1 MHPCR
6 VCNWA
11 DGYQATCPLTG
22 GEHMKLTKKMMLALV
37 GSAMALGFACNVQ
50 ATTWDMPTPYPDK
63 TFHTQNI
70 AMFAKD
76 VEEASKGALTIKI
89 HSAGSLFKHPEIKNA
104 VRGGQVP
111 IGEFFLSRLS
121 NEHAVFGAD
130 SQPFLATNYDDAQ
143 KLWGAQKD
151 VVAKLLD
158 KQGLM
163 PLFSVPWPPQGLYTK
178 KEIKTVDDLKGI
190 KFRAYNAT
198 LETFAKKVGAA
209 PTQVEVPDIPQAFA
223 TGRVEA
229 MITSPSTG
237 ANSKAWDFVTH
248 YTDIQAWVPKNIVVV
263 SKKAFRK
270 LDKATQDA
278 VLASAAK
285 AEERGWEMSKKET
298 AEKTKIMADNGV
310 IIVTPSE
317 ELMAGLKAVGE
328 EMLVDWKKAAGAE
341 GETMLSNYK

>member
-1 MHPCR
+1 
-6 VCNWA
+6 
-11 DGYQATCPLTG
+11 
-22 GEHMKLTKKMMLALV
+22 MKLRKKFLSMVAGTAIGLTLTM
-37 GSAMALGFACNVQ
+37 G
-50 ATTWDMPTPYPDK
+50 ATAATWDMPTPYPDK

-70 AMFAKD
+70 ATFAED
-76 VEEASKGALTIKI
+76 VEKATGGELKLNI

-121 NEHAVFGAD
+121 NEHGVFGAD
-130 SQPFLATNYDDAQ
+130 SQPFLATNYEDAAKLWDAQ
-143 KLWGAQKD
+143 RPA
-151 VVAKLLD
+151 VTKLLE

-198 LETFAKKVGAA
+198 LELFANKIGAA

-237 ANSKAWDFVTH
+237 ANSKAWDFITH
-248 YTDIQAWVPKNIVVV
+248 YTDIQAWLPKNIVVV

-270 LDKATQDA
+270 LDKKTQDA
-278 VLASAAK
+278 ILEAAK
-285 AEERGWEMSKKET
+285 KAEARGWEMSKAET
-298 AEKTKIMADNGV
+298 AAKTAILSDNGV
-310 IIVTPSE
+310 TVVTPSSD
-317 ELMAGLKAVGE
+317 LMAGLKDIGAA
-328 EMLVDWKKAAGAE
+328 MIVDWKKKAGTEGAE
-341 GETMLSNYK
+341 MLKAYQSK

>member
-1 MHPCR
+1 MISFGRKVVFALTSLAIGC
-6 VCNWA
+6 
-11 DGYQATCPLTG
+11 GLATI
-22 GEHMKLTKKMMLALV
+22 
-37 GSAMALGFACNVQ
+37 SS

-70 AMFAKD
+70 ITFAED
-76 VEEASKGALTIKI
+76 VDKATGGSLKIKI

-111 IGEFFLSRLS
+111 LGEFFLSLLS
-121 NEHAVFGAD
+121 NEQAVFGAD
-130 SQPFLATNYDDAQ
+130 SQPFLATNYEDAKKLWAAQ
-143 KLWGAQKD
+143 KP
-151 VVAKLLD
+151 VISVLLD

-178 KEIKTVDDLKGI
+178 KAINTVDDLKGI

-198 LETFAKKVGAA
+198 LEKFANKVGAA

-237 ANSKAWDFVTH
+237 ANSKAWDFVTD

-263 SKKAFRK
+263 NKKAFRK
-270 LDKATQDA
+270 LDKKVQDA
-278 VLASAAK
+278 LLAAAAD
-285 AEERGWEMSKKET
+285 AEKRGWEMSLQET
-298 AEKTKIMADNGV
+298 AAKTAIMKDNGMN
-310 IIVTPSE
+310 IVTPSA
-317 ELMAGLKAVGE
+317 ELMTGLKAVGTD
-328 EMLVDWKKAAGAE
+328 MLVDWKKDAGTE
-341 GETMLSNYK
+341 GEMLLKAYQK